1 MDKSN
6 ERLNSLFTLYMNGDA
21 SAEELE
27 EFFAL
32 ASLQDNKV
40 LEELLLESWQKYRKE
55 EAIIPAS
62 NAEQILREILVSRQA
77 LPAKHSNYVI
87 KWWRVAAAAI
97 LLLAISSTSYFFI
110 FNRRSE
116 SSITKTSGR
125 FNNDAVPGKIQATL
139 TLSDGSQLVLDSLPD
154 GTVTMQGD
162 TKISNRGGQISYTA
176 GNKQVTTDYNTLSTA
191 RGQVF
196 HSLELSDGTKVWLN
210 AASSIRFP
218 VVFTGKERKVSIT
231 GEVYFEV
238 VKRPKQPF
246 IVDAQGTDITVLGT
260 HFNVNL
266 YEDEPVAT
274 TTLFEG
280 AVRVSHLDK
289 KALLHPG
296 QQAILGK
303 TGKLAVSEAKDAE
316 QAIAWK
322 NNIFSFESTDIKT
335 VMRQVARWYDLDI
348 VYNGNVSQKIT
359 GEIPRSASAV
369 TLFKVLELTGGVH
382 FSLNGKKVEVMP

>member
-1 MDKSN
+1 MDKN
-6 ERLNSLFTLYMNGDA
+6 KERLNLLFALYMNGEA
-21 SAEELE
+21 SAAEIE

-32 ASLQDNKV
+32 ASLQDNEV
-40 LEELLLESWQKYRKE
+40 LEKLLLEAWQDHKSNE
-55 EAIIPAS
+55 TIIS
-62 NAEQILREILVSRQA
+62 VSKAEQILQGILVSRQE
-77 LPAKHSNYVI
+77 LPAKHSI
-87 KWWRVAAAAI
+87 KMKWWRVAAAAI
-97 LLLAISSTSYFFI
+97 LISAISTTCYFFI

-116 SSITKTSGR
+116 SQVTKTSDR
-125 FNNDAVPGKIQATL
+125 FSNDAVPGKIQATL

-154 GTVTMQGD
+154 GTVIMQGD
-162 TKISNRGGQISYTA
+162 TKISNRGGQIAYAA
-176 GNKQVTTDYNTLSTA
+176 GSKQATTGYNTLSTA

-238 VKRPKQPF
+238 AKRPQQPF
-246 IVDAQGTDITVLGT
+246 IVDARGTDITVLGT

-280 AVRVSHLDK
+280 AVRLTHLDNK
-289 KALLHPG
+289 VLLRPG

-303 TGKLAVSEAKDAE
+303 TGELAVSEAKDTE

-322 NNIFSFESTDIKT
+322 NNIFSFESTDIET

-348 VYNGNVSQKIT
+348 VYHGNVSQKIT

-369 TLFKVLELTGGVH
+369 TLFKVLELAGGVH
-382 FSLNGKKVEVMP
+382 FTMNGKKVEVMP